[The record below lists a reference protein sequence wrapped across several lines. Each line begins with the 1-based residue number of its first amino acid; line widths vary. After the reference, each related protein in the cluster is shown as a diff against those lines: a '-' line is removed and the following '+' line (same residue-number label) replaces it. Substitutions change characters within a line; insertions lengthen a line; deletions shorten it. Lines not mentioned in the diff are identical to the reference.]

1 MIRLENDGNSLSGG
15 NVTGQ
20 GNPRSS
26 VSLLDNK
33 TSSISWTNDV
43 RVRAVSSVLEEI
55 FTWSTISQWFY
66 FLLFE
71 PNLKLAAP
79 PNLIKIQPRVKNSS
93 SFQRHVSRATKLSLS
108 LSLSNI
114 IQRGIYVELNTG
126 STWTAQ
132 FCAHSH
138 VFTIVSRARMADAR
152 VDECACAS
160 HCDSLNVWIGVCPRR
175 MRARGP
181 PVEVMTGASCCS
193 QTAQGKGDGPP
204 SRISDI

>member
-1 MIRLENDGNSLSGG
+1 MIRMENDGNSLSGG

-138 VFTIVSRARMADAR
+138 VFTFHVPAWPMHGWTSVRAHHTVTLWMCES
-152 VDECACAS
+152 ECVRGGC
-160 HCDSLNVWIGVCPRR
+160 
-175 MRARGP
+175 ARG
-181 PVEVMTGASCCS
+181 VR
-193 QTAQGKGDGPP
+193 Q
-204 SRISDI
+204 SR

>member
-1 MIRLENDGNSLSGG
+1 MIRMENDGNSLSGG

-108 LSLSNI
+108 LSPISSNVEYTSNWTRD
-114 IQRGIYVELNTG
+114 QPGQHNSARTRMCLRSFHVPAWPMHGWTSVRAHHTVTLWMCESECVRGG
-126 STWTAQ
+126 
-132 FCAHSH
+132 C
-138 VFTIVSRARMADAR
+138 
-152 VDECACAS
+152 
-160 HCDSLNVWIGVCPRR
+160 
-175 MRARGP
+175 ARG
-181 PVEVMTGASCCS
+181 VR
-193 QTAQGKGDGPP
+193 Q
-204 SRISDI
+204 SR

>member
-1 MIRLENDGNSLSGG
+1 MVLELAPFQKKFYSI
-15 NVTGQ
+15 
-20 GNPRSS
+20 
-26 VSLLDNK
+26 DNINY
-33 TSSISWTNDV
+33 SIS
-43 RVRAVSSVLEEI
+43 
-55 FTWSTISQWFY
+55 
-66 FLLFE
+66 FLFK
-71 PNLKLAAP
+71 PNLKRSSKL
-79 PNLIKIQPRVKNSS
+79 NLNSTTRWNSS
-93 SFQRHVSRATKLSLS
+93 SFQRRVTCKRNEISPLSSKMEYTSNRTQHNLGTTLRAL
-108 LSLSNI
+108 
-114 IQRGIYVELNTG
+114 
-126 STWTAQ
+126 
-132 FCAHSH
+132 H